1 MVISNGGKVSVSGDE
16 YIGFQYSIG
25 NSVLV
30 TGQGSLWTN
39 SGNLTIGNSS
49 SSSNTLTISNG
60 GMVVVAGS
68 GIIGNDSS
76 SSNNSVLVTGMNSLW
91 SNSGNLTVGYDGTSN
106 SLVIAN
112 GGKVFNAMGYVS
124 FTTNAANNTVLV
136 TGTNSSWISTGDLY
150 VGYAGNSN
158 HLVISAGGFVSDVNG
173 YDDFVSRNDAFN
185 SVLVTGNGSTWSNSG
200 NLTFGYQGH
209 DNALVISNGGVVTV
223 GGNALIGDQAVA
235 SNNSILVT
243 GSGSLLTNAG
253 DLRVGHYGGGN
264 LLVISNGGAVSSVSG
279 YVGEGLGATGTGSN
293 AAIITGTGSVW
304 RNSGDFNIGYADNG
318 ADSLT
323 ISAGGA
329 LYSRSGTIGN
339 NTFAGGNSALIT
351 GNGSLWSNSSVF
363 TLSAYYA
370 GSDTITV
377 ANGGALAA
385 SGITLGSG
393 GPGTLNIGTLVGNDT
408 AGTINSPTIAFGHNG
423 SMINFNQ
430 SDTAALTS
438 SISGLGAVNQ
448 LGAGVSILSGSNNFS
463 GTTTISA
470 GTLQAGSSN
479 ALGTSAVNLGGG
491 SQSATLALGTNLSIA
506 SLNWQS
512 NGVVALTPGSQILS
526 VTGVMTNAGG
536 GGLNFVNPTLNNATN
551 VLLNFGSQSGFTT
564 DSFSVVGGGVQGY
577 SFLLT
582 SSNLSAYIAPTANL
596 SISTNIVIS
605 STLQIGSLT
614 LNSGGNASVNSG
626 GTLNSSAGITV
637 NVGGNLS
644 DSGTIN
650 TPSVTV
656 NGGSASVNSG
666 GTLNASNGVFIS
678 TGTLTNS
685 GVINTPLLTVQQG
698 SFSLIEGTLNGSLS
712 IGQGGSFFID
722 PAVVNG
728 NVTNSGSMVVLG
740 TNFISGNLV
749 LTGSSSLQIN
759 ASSLL
764 SMSGSATL
772 GGSLIFTNALAF
784 GTRTTIL
791 TASGIFGSF
800 SSIIAAP
807 GERGRL
813 LIQGGNANILIAPA
827 SYTQMAANQNQTNVA
842 TALNS
847 FIPALSGDQL
857 VVSTAL
863 DSLTA
868 GQYQLA
874 FNAIMP
880 TIYQSLSTT
889 AFNLANAQNQ
899 ELIQRLWGLRVAG
912 TGFSMSG
919 FADNTPIIDG
929 QGDKGVLDSK
939 KDILRPGADTHWGM
953 FVDGNGIFA
962 TANSANMLPNYNSQS
977 GGVTT
982 GFTYKWN
989 DNFGTGIY
997 AGYEGSYTKYN
1008 GGSQIIDNSVRFGLF
1023 GTYGQKN
1030 SKGEAVGFY
1039 ADALAGGGYNNYQV
1053 TRNISFTGL
1062 NRTATSSPGAGEIDT
1077 MLATGYD
1084 LKKGNWTYG
1093 PTTSLQYTYFGANAV
1108 NETGAQSL
1116 NFASRGWNTS
1126 SMIYSLGGHVA
1137 YSYQANPNLLLIPQI
1152 SLSWQHEFL
1161 QNPYSI
1167 NGSLG
1172 GSSPSF
1178 ANTSSAPLRDTLY
1191 TGVGVT
1197 LEYKHRWN
1205 TSLFYN
1211 ASAGNANLTSQN
1223 IFWSA
1228 GVKF

>member
-1 MVISNGGKVSVSGDE
+1 M
-16 YIGFQYSIG
+16 
-25 NSVLV
+25 
-30 TGQGSLWTN
+30 
-39 SGNLTIGNSS
+39 
-49 SSSNTLTISNG
+49 
-60 GMVVVAGS
+60 
-68 GIIGNDSS
+68 
-76 SSNNSVLVTGMNSLW
+76 
-91 SNSGNLTVGYDGTSN
+91 
-106 SLVIAN
+106 
-112 GGKVFNAMGYVS
+112 
-124 FTTNAANNTVLV
+124 
-136 TGTNSSWISTGDLY
+136 
-150 VGYAGNSN
+150 
-158 HLVISAGGFVSDVNG
+158 
-173 YDDFVSRNDAFN
+173 
-185 SVLVTGNGSTWSNSG
+185 
-200 NLTFGYQGH
+200 
-209 DNALVISNGGVVTV
+209 
-223 GGNALIGDQAVA
+223 
-235 SNNSILVT
+235 
-243 GSGSLLTNAG
+243 
-253 DLRVGHYGGGN
+253 
-264 LLVISNGGAVSSVSG
+264 
-279 YVGEGLGATGTGSN
+279 
-293 AAIITGTGSVW
+293 
-304 RNSGDFNIGYADNG
+304 
-318 ADSLT
+318 
-323 ISAGGA
+323 
-329 LYSRSGTIGN
+329 
-339 NTFAGGNSALIT
+339 
-351 GNGSLWSNSSVF
+351 
-363 TLSAYYA
+363 
-370 GSDTITV
+370 
-377 ANGGALAA
+377 
-385 SGITLGSG
+385 
-393 GPGTLNIGTLVGNDT
+393 
-408 AGTINSPTIAFGHNG
+408 
-423 SMINFNQ
+423 
-430 SDTAALTS
+430 
-438 SISGLGAVNQ
+438 
-448 LGAGVSILSGSNNFS
+448 
-463 GTTTISA
+463 
-470 GTLQAGSSN
+470 
-479 ALGTSAVNLGGG
+479 
-491 SQSATLALGTNLSIA
+491 
-506 SLNWQS
+506 
-512 NGVVALTPGSQILS
+512 VALTPGSQILS
-526 VTGVMTNAGG
+526 VAGAMTNAGG
-536 GGLNFVNPTLNNATN
+536 GGLNFINATLNNATN

-596 SISTNIVIS
+596 IIS
-605 STLQIGSLT
+605 SNSPPISWFLQVGSLT
-614 LNSGGNASVNSG
+614 LNNGGSVSVTG
-626 GTLNSSAGITV
+626 AGTLNSSAGITV
-637 NVGGNLS
+637 NVGGSLI
-644 DSGTIN
+644 DSGLIN
-650 TPSVTV
+650 TLSVTV
-656 NGGSASVNSG
+656 NGGSASVQTG
-666 GTLNASNGVFIS
+666 GTLNSSGGVTVNTGGSLSDSGTINTLSVTVNGGSASVQTGGTLNSSNGVSIS
-678 TGTLTNS
+678 SGTLTNS

-728 NVTNSGSMVVLG
+728 NVTNAGSMVVLG
-740 TNFISGNLV
+740 TNFINGNLV

-759 ASSLL
+759 VSSLL
-764 SMSGSATL
+764 SMSGSVTL

-784 GTRTTIL
+784 GTKTTIL
-791 TASGIFGSF
+791 TASSIYGSF
-800 SSIIAAP
+800 SSIVAAP

-827 SYTQMAANQNQTNVA
+827 SYIQMAANQNQTNVA

-868 GQYQLA
+868 GQYQQA
-874 FNAIMP
+874 FDAIMP

-899 ELIQRLWGLRVAG
+899 ELIQRLWGVRIAG

-919 FADNTPIIDG
+919 FDENTPVIEG
-929 QGDKGVLDSK
+929 QGDGKGVLDAR
-939 KDILRPGADTHWGM
+939 KDILRPGADNHWGM

-1030 SKGEAVGFY
+1030 TRGEAVGFY

-1062 NRTATSSPGAGEIDT
+1062 NRTATSSPGAGELDT
-1077 MLATGYD
+1077 MLAGGYD

-1116 NFASRGWNTS
+1116 NFASGGWNTS

-1137 YSYQANPNLLLIPQI
+1137 YSYQANPNLLLVPQI